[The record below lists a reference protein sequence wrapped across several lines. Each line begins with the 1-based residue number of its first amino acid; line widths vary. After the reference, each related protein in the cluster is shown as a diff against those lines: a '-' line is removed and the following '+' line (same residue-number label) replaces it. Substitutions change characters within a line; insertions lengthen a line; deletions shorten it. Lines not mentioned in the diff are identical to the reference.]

1 MAGKSGPKSG
11 HSLPPAS
18 GDGVYIDSSAL
29 AKLYLPEAE
38 SEVLDRFLVGR
49 TDLLI
54 SELGVTEVI
63 SAVARR
69 MREGALSS
77 EQANLIQD
85 AIMTDSRE
93 GTLRRVDITPK
104 VHRLAER
111 ILLTS
116 QSIPFRTLDA
126 LHIALAVSGEAGSI
140 VTFDVRM
147 SEAAALHGLK
157 IVKL

>member
-1 MAGKSGPKSG
+1 MAGKSGPKTG
-11 HSLPPAS
+11 QGLRLAS
-18 GDGVYIDSSAL
+18 SGVYIDSSAL

-77 EQANLIQD
+77 EQANLIHD
-85 AIMTDSRE
+85 AVMTDARE
-93 GTLRRVDITPK
+93 GALRRVDITPK
-104 VHRLAER
+104 IHRLAER

-126 LHIALAVSGEAGSI
+126 LHIALAVSGEAGFI
-140 VTFDVRM
+140 VTFDARM

-157 IVKL
+157 IVRL